1 MPPPS
6 AATRRPSRSARFKAW
21 ATSARASVEADT
33 TAAPRRKSKADRLR
47 SWAASLG
54 ANLQRLSLHES
65 APPPAYDDPDADAL
79 PAYALRGPLGRG
91 AFARVVRATRIADGG
106 DVAVKILDKA
116 ALRRKRTMARDPA
129 TGRPKVATALD
140 AVAGEVALARAL
152 DHPRVLR
159 VLDVV
164 EDDARL
170 CLVLELCARG
180 PVMAYDPEAARHAC
194 AVSGGAVARGR
205 AARYVLE
212 LADGLA
218 YLHARHVAHR
228 DLKPANVL
236 LRGDGSVA
244 IADFGVAH
252 RFAGGLGGSE
262 GGSDSAAADAA
273 LEGAA
278 KLARL
283 RRLERAASL
292 AQISGTEGTYAYWAP
307 EMVATAAAG
316 EKVHFNAFACDA
328 WALGCCY
335 YNFRTRRNPFD
346 VADSVEGLFDAIR
359 AGVVDLSDAA
369 LGAEERRVLAALLAR
384 DAAAR
389 ATMADLLEDPWLRA
403 AQRDDT

>member
-159 VLDVV
+159 VFDVV

-205 AARYVLE
+205 AALPSLPSTRLPTC
-212 LADGLA
+212 AKRSTSTRG
-218 YLHARHVAHR
+218 ARQPRSPARGTVAR
-228 DLKPANVL
+228 
-236 LRGDGSVA
+236 RG
-244 IADFGVAH
+244 I
-252 RFAGGLGGSE
+252 
-262 GGSDSAAADAA
+262 
-273 LEGAA
+273 
-278 KLARL
+278 
-283 RRLERAASL
+283 SL
-292 AQISGTEGTYAYWAP
+292 
-307 EMVATAAAG
+307 
-316 EKVHFNAFACDA
+316 
-328 WALGCCY
+328 
-335 YNFRTRRNPFD
+335 
-346 VADSVEGLFDAIR
+346 
-359 AGVVDLSDAA
+359 
-369 LGAEERRVLAALLAR
+369 R
-384 DAAAR
+384 DAAER
-389 ATMADLLEDPWLRA
+389 ERGGN
-403 AQRDDT
+403 

>member
-1 MPPPS
+1 M
-6 AATRRPSRSARFKAW
+6 
-21 ATSARASVEADT
+21 
-33 TAAPRRKSKADRLR
+33 
-47 SWAASLG
+47 
-54 ANLQRLSLHES
+54 
-65 APPPAYDDPDADAL
+65 
-79 PAYALRGPLGRG
+79 
-91 AFARVVRATRIADGG
+91 
-106 DVAVKILDKA
+106 
-116 ALRRKRTMARDPA
+116 
-129 TGRPKVATALD
+129 
-140 AVAGEVALARAL
+140 
-152 DHPRVLR
+152 
-159 VLDVV
+159 
-164 EDDARL
+164 
-170 CLVLELCARG
+170 
-180 PVMAYDPEAARHAC
+180 
-194 AVSGGAVARGR
+194 
-205 AARYVLE
+205 LE

-262 GGSDSAAADAA
+262 GASDSAAADAA

-369 LGAEERRVLAALLAR
+369 LGAEETRVLAALLAR

>member
-262 GGSDSAAADAA
+262 GAADSAAADAA

>member
-1 MPPPS
+1 MPLPA
-6 AATRRPSRSARFKAW
+6 AATHRPSRSARFKAW
-21 ATSARASVEADT
+21 ATSARASVQADT
-33 TAAPRRKSKADRLR
+33 SAAPRKSKADRLR

-54 ANLQRLSLHES
+54 ANLHRLSLHES

-79 PAYALRGPLGRG
+79 PDYALRGPLGRG

-106 DVAVKILDKA
+106 EVAVKILDKA

-129 TGRPKVATALD
+129 TGRPKVTTALD
-140 AVAGEVALARAL
+140 AVAGEVALARTL
-152 DHPRVLR
+152 DHRRVLR

-262 GGSDSAAADAA
+262 GATDSAAADAR

>member
-1 MPPPS
+1 
-6 AATRRPSRSARFKAW
+6 
-21 ATSARASVEADT
+21 
-33 TAAPRRKSKADRLR
+33 
-47 SWAASLG
+47 
-54 ANLQRLSLHES
+54 
-65 APPPAYDDPDADAL
+65 
-79 PAYALRGPLGRG
+79 
-91 AFARVVRATRIADGG
+91 
-106 DVAVKILDKA
+106 
-116 ALRRKRTMARDPA
+116 MARDPA
-129 TGRPKVATALD
+129 TGRPKVTTALD
-140 AVAGEVALARAL
+140 AVAGEVALARRP
-152 DHPRVLR
+152 PRVLR

-194 AVSGGAVARGR
+194 AVSGGAVAR

-236 LRGDGSVA
+236 LRGDDSVA

-252 RFAGGLGGSE
+252 RFAGGLG
-262 GGSDSAAADAA
+262 AARARPIPRRGRGA
-273 LEGAA
+273 EGAA

-283 RRLERAASL
+283 RRLSAPRASRRSRARSSVL
-292 AQISGTEGTYAYWAP
+292 WPRQFSRDLGGREKSSPSCLLGTEGTYAYWAP

-328 WALGCCY
+328 WALGCCW
-335 YNFRTRRNPFD
+335 RTRRNP
-346 VADSVEGLFDAIR
+346 STSRTPSRPFDAIR

-403 AQRDDT
+403 AQREDA

>member
-1 MPPPS
+1 
-6 AATRRPSRSARFKAW
+6 
-21 ATSARASVEADT
+21 
-33 TAAPRRKSKADRLR
+33 
-47 SWAASLG
+47 
-54 ANLQRLSLHES
+54 
-65 APPPAYDDPDADAL
+65 
-79 PAYALRGPLGRG
+79 
-91 AFARVVRATRIADGG
+91 
-106 DVAVKILDKA
+106 
-116 ALRRKRTMARDPA
+116 
-129 TGRPKVATALD
+129 
-140 AVAGEVALARAL
+140 
-152 DHPRVLR
+152 
-159 VLDVV
+159 
-164 EDDARL
+164 
-170 CLVLELCARG
+170 
-180 PVMAYDPEAARHAC
+180 MAYDPEAARHAC

-236 LRGDGSVA
+236 LRGDDSVA

-262 GGSDSAAADAA
+262 GATDSAAADAR

-403 AQRDDT
+403 AQREDT